1 LADFGLLGLLGML
14 GFVVAS
20 VLPMRV
26 LWDRSADS
34 GRVYFILA
42 TSGSALAYC
51 VALNLHTF
59 STEMSE
65 WGYLILML
73 AFAWQPVRTA

>member
-1 LADFGLLGLLGML
+1 
-14 GFVVAS
+14 
-20 VLPMRV
+20 V
-26 LWDRSADS
+26 LWDRSADP
-34 GRVYFILA
+34 GRVYFVLA

-65 WGYLILML
+65 WGYLLLML
-73 AFAWQPVRTA
+73 AFAWRPARVS